1 MGGLILKI
9 IAITF
14 ATLLLLG
21 VVINNVIFP
30 INWILV
36 IVIIAYSYYTVRTV
50 IRNKNV

>member
-1 MGGLILKI
+1 MTGLVLKI

-21 VVINNVIFP
+21 VVINNIIYP

-36 IVIIAYSYYTVRTV
+36 IAIIAGSYNTVRTV